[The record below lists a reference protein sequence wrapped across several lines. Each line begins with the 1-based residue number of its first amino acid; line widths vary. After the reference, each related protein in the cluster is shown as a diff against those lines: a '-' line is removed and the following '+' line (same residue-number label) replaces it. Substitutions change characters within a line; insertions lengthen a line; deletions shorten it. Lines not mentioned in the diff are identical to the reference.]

1 MNYFSVEQLPELLQ
15 NLYAFVQ
22 SKLGFDEG
30 IMLKFDY
37 DKENAGNIL
46 GRTAQYQ
53 PNGNV
58 IVLNVMGRHPK
69 DILRSFAHE
78 LVHHAQK
85 CRGDLDN
92 APPTAEG
99 YAQNDKHL
107 RNMEKEAYE
116 VGNMLFRDW
125 EDGIKTQQGE
135 KQMSEKREKLEE
147 AIRNVVVD
155 VLTKKAQKAQ
165 KKEEKVEETPDTKNV
180 FQKLYEN
187 AINEKYGKMGKAMS
201 ERYEKLQK
209 EGMKRLLGK

>member
-15 NLYAFVQ
+15 NLYVFVQ

-30 IMLKFDY
+30 ITLKFDY

-46 GRTAQYQ
+46 GKTAQYQ

-58 IVLNVMGRHPK
+58 IVLNVVGRHPK

-99 YAQNDKHL
+99 YAQNDEHL

>member
-15 NLYAFVQ
+15 NLYDFIQ

-30 IMLKFDY
+30 ITLKFDY

-46 GRTAQYQ
+46 GKTAQYQ

-58 IVLNVMGRHPK
+58 IVLNVVGRHPK

-99 YAQNDKHL
+99 YAQNDEHL